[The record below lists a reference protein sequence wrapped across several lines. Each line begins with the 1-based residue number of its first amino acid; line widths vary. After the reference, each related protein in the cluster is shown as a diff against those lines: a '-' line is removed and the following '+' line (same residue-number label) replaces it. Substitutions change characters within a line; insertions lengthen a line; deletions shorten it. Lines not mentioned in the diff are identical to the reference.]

1 MIWLDRVCWQE
12 IFSQSKQDTFGTA
25 IGTEPIP
32 TYLSDLAQV
41 HVQQF
46 ARQSQTDKFC
56 IGDANQCTILSQQSL
71 NHYPLYSF
79 LLIATMKTNFH
90 WSFENQWKN
99 SWNEI
104 GYYENPRPMELV
116 VNFGT
121 NIDEKIREM
130 KSDTMKIHDQ

>member
-1 MIWLDRVCWQE
+1 MYFQNHN
-12 IFSQSKQDTFGTA
+12 FSKGQKTKYFVFQS
-25 IGTEPIP
+25 
-32 TYLSDLAQV
+32 YLTNVS
-41 HVQQF
+41 
-46 ARQSQTDKFC
+46 
-56 IGDANQCTILSQQSL
+56 
-71 NHYPLYSF
+71 LYSF

-90 WSFENQWKN
+90 WSLEIHEKN

>member
-1 MIWLDRVCWQE
+1 
-12 IFSQSKQDTFGTA
+12 
-25 IGTEPIP
+25 
-32 TYLSDLAQV
+32 
-41 HVQQF
+41 
-46 ARQSQTDKFC
+46 
-56 IGDANQCTILSQQSL
+56 
-71 NHYPLYSF
+71 
-79 LLIATMKTNFH
+79 MKTNFH
-90 WSFENQWKN
+90 WSSEIHEKN